1 MMRLAFRATAARAP
15 ARDDGTLAPPP
26 NGHDGPL
33 AHGAADARPVTP
45 IERALCSPRF
55 LGVLVTIGVALRV
68 WAYAANTALWLDEI
82 LLSRNVLGLPLRE
95 LVSQPLRLDQV
106 APRGFLLME
115 KLAVL
120 AFGESELTLRLFP
133 FLCGIAA
140 LLLFRRLAARAL
152 DGLAVPFAV
161 ALFALGVPFISY
173 AVQVKQYMVDA
184 TAAIL
189 ILHLALG
196 LRGPRVSTRQLL
208 LVGLFGW
215 VVIWFSQASVLVM
228 GGIGIAFGVEWLVRR
243 DRATARAL
251 LITMPLWA
259 TAAVVAVIAGM
270 RSMTPA
276 TREFMDDF
284 WRPGFFPLPL
294 RSPAQLRWFWDQGM
308 SVFDDPSL
316 LRYPLPAVYLLLAL
330 VGVAALWPRRR
341 DVALVLLGPVGV
353 ALLAAIAHQYPFRGR
368 LMFYLLP
375 GFILGIAA
383 GVEWIRRTARRASSA
398 LGIAV
403 MAALAAP
410 PVAALSRAVPPY
422 EIEHH
427 RTMLAHLQR
436 NRQPGDVV
444 YVFPLSRIGVLFYG
458 PQYGLTRDDWAT
470 ATCNREDTR
479 AYIRDVDRYRG
490 VRRLW
495 VLSARVRP
503 FRAAYAAVRQYLGT
517 IGVRRDSLSRRSLN
531 FAQVSLDLYDLTDPA
546 RLAAASAETFP
557 VPPMPTD
564 PRPGCR
570 PWARPSPLDDF
581 R

>member
-1 MMRLAFRATAARAP
+1 
-15 ARDDGTLAPPP
+15 
-26 NGHDGPL
+26 
-33 AHGAADARPVTP
+33 V
-45 IERALCSPRF
+45 ERALSGPRF
-55 LGVLVTIGVALRV
+55 LGLLLVIGVVLRI
-68 WAYAANTALWLDEI
+68 WAYAANTSLSLDEI
-82 LLSRNVLGLPLRE
+82 LLSRNILALPLRD
-95 LVSQPLRLDQV
+95 LVTQPLRLDQV
-106 APRGFLLME
+106 APRGFLLVE
-115 KLAVL
+115 KVAVL
-120 AFGESELTLRLFP
+120 ALGERELALRLFP
-133 FLCGIAA
+133 FLCGIAG
-140 LLLFRRLAARAL
+140 LFLFRRLAERAL
-152 DGLAVPFAV
+152 DGVAVPFAV

-196 LRGPRVSTRQLL
+196 LRDQRVSTTHLL

-215 VVIWFSQASVLVM
+215 IVIWFSQASVLVM
-228 GGIGIAFGVEWLVRR
+228 GGIGIAFGVQWLVRR
-243 DRATARAL
+243 DRATMRAL

-259 TAAVVAVIAGM
+259 TAAVVAIVSGK

-276 TREFMDDF
+276 TQEFMDDF

-294 RSPAQLRWFWDQGM
+294 RSAAQLRWFWDQGM

-341 DVALVLLGPVGV
+341 DVALALLGPVGV
-353 ALLAAIAHQYPFRGR
+353 ALIAALARQYPFRGR

-375 GFILGIAA
+375 GFILGLAA
-383 GVEWIRRTARRASSA
+383 GAEWIRRAAGRVSPA
-398 LGIAV
+398 LGIAA

-410 PVAALSRAVPPY
+410 PVAALSRAMPPY
-422 EIEHH
+422 EIEHT
-427 RTMLAHLQR
+427 RTTLAHLQR
-436 NRQPGDVV
+436 NRQPGDAV
-444 YVFPLSRIGVLFYG
+444 YVFPLSRIAVLFYG

-495 VLSARVRP
+495 VLAARARP
-503 FRAAYAAVRQYLGT
+503 FRTVYASVRQYLGT
-517 IGVRRDSLSRRSLN
+517 IGVRRDSLSRPSLTMGE
-531 FAQVSLDLYDLTDPA
+531 VSLDLYDLTDPA